1 MDHLNSDKSLNLSCI
16 QILLSFSRQWQ
27 QLSFQSIVCFI
38 LIFMVVSSVNLLNWG
53 EYIKWKMTKKDIKY
67 SGRDPSH
74 DEKSTQYPIH
84 GTMMGNSKPCRSLQ
98 LNNVSI
104 HYIPRSCSVNFPLI
118 FLNIYSWTEKVGQK
132 KFILANI
139 NPVLHQLARYTHS
152 PSKLN
157 LLVEVYKQST
167 GQSKLNKELA

>member
-1 MDHLNSDKSLNLSCI
+1 MDHLNSDTDKSLNLSCI

-53 EYIKWKMTKKDIKY
+53 KYIKWKMTKKDIKY

-104 HYIPRSCSVNFPLI
+104 HYIPRSCFPS
-118 FLNIYSWTEKVGQK
+118 NI
-132 KFILANI
+132 L
-139 NPVLHQLARYTHS
+139 
-152 PSKLN
+152 
-157 LLVEVYKQST
+157 
-167 GQSKLNKELA
+167 ELASPHILHIQLNGKSLYLQTLILYLIN